1 MSFPKQRISSP
12 LEAGTSLF
20 DNLPPRIT
28 EALEYASKRLARKSL
43 HITLIVVRNDYQI
56 PSIAPCTT
64 PSMISPPQTP
74 ELTGFAT
81 PFRFTSSVAGL
92 RHIVRRGTGSSLAS
106 TTTTVSDST
115 PGTPSFAPPPTEP
128 AKSPRRWM
136 MPLTPGSP
144 MMPLTP
150 HTPSSSATIATSTS
164 ATSSSARSQGPESF
178 GIRLV
183 YTSPLSPKDDKT
195 LRTAMIKAERRF
207 HLGAAAFPTVTTA
220 SACGFNAE
228 LVRRSTIQNE
238 VLFSSE
244 GLTLLGLDRLY
255 TFKAAL
261 TAYARS
267 IIKTP
272 SISTPMGSPG
282 LSNHPLH
289 IQTPAP
295 TRTSSNSSRLLEDT
309 VDSLRR
315 LILSNGG
322 GRPMYKTDLY
332 RSFDWMSIH
341 PKALADVEQ
350 MYKNAYGGPDRLGP
364 FILPCVVASAEE
376 KECETDSRRMG
387 FVKIGTPPPRR
398 TQTPPKS
405 QTAPVLK
412 LNTKFATTPR
422 IVRPQPKAVPQTVES
437 EPRSDVE
444 SVVHGSTDTKM
455 QTSDDEVLEIKLDGL
470 DIRDGEEEEEE
481 EEGDGTAHP
490 LRDGPLRP
498 SLFWP
503 GGPAL
508 GVSID
513 ELLSPVDPR
522 QSHQLGPMT
531 PNGYDDISPI
541 TRGEWG
547 HLFQGETWTTG
558 RTVGVETC

>member
-1 MSFPKQRISSP
+1 MSFPRQRISSP

-20 DNLPPRIT
+20 DAHNLPPQT
-28 EALEYASKRLARKSL
+28 TSALEYASKRLARKNL
-43 HITLIVVRNDYQI
+43 HITLIVVKTEYQI
-56 PSIAPCTT
+56 PSSAPCTT
-64 PSMISPPQTP
+64 PSRMSPPQTP
-74 ELTGFAT
+74 DCSMTGFAT
-81 PFRFTSSVAGL
+81 PSRFTSSVTGL
-92 RHIVRRGTGSSLAS
+92 RQLVRRGTGSSLAS
-106 TTTTVSDST
+106 TSTAASDST
-115 PGTPSFAPPPTEP
+115 PGTPSFAPPPTE
-128 AKSPRRWM
+128 AAMSPRRWM

-150 HTPSSSATIATSTS
+150 HTPSSIATTATSTS
-164 ATSSSARSQGPESF
+164 ATSSNAGSQSPESF

-195 LRTAMIKAERRF
+195 FRTTMIKAGRKF
-207 HLGAAAFPTVTTA
+207 HLGAGALPTVTTA
-220 SACGFNAE
+220 SACGFNDE
-228 LVRRSTIQNE
+228 LVRRSIVQNE

-244 GLTLLGLDRLY
+244 GLALLGLDRLY

-267 IIKTP
+267 IITTP
-272 SISTPMGSPG
+272 STSTPLGSPG
-282 LSNHPLH
+282 LSNHPLNT
-289 IQTPAP
+289 QTPAP
-295 TRTSSNSSRLLEDT
+295 TPTASNNSRLLEDA

-315 LILSNGG
+315 LILSNGC
-322 GRPMYKTDLY
+322 GRAIYKTDLY
-332 RSFDWMSIH
+332 CSFDWMSIH

-364 FILPCVVASAEE
+364 FILPRVVTSAEE
-376 KECETDSRRMG
+376 KECAVDSRRMG
-387 FVKIGTPPPRR
+387 FVKLGTPPPRK

-405 QTAPVLK
+405 QTTPILK

-422 IVRPQPKAVPQTVES
+422 IVRPQPKAVPQTVETAAKREIGPVLHDS
-437 EPRSDVE
+437 TNGEKQNPEP
-444 SVVHGSTDTKM
+444 
-455 QTSDDEVLEIKLDGL
+455 EVLEIKLDGL
-470 DIRDGEEEEEE
+470 DICDEA

-503 GGPAL
+503 GGRAL

-513 ELLSPVDPR
+513 ELLSPVDQR

-547 HLFQGETWTTG
+547 HLFQGESWTTG